1 MEQLSI
7 REQVKKIQDEVRD
20 TSDLFP
26 ARASE
31 LLMTLSALLGN
42 INDEIKKREIEY
54 NKVLL
59 GFLDS
64 NEKANRAKIRA
75 DISPEYKNKME
86 ARNTKEL
93 AIELMRSLKYY
104 LRAKGDEYQHTM

>member
-1 MEQLSI
+1 MEKI
-7 REQVKKIQDEVRD
+7 RDQIKKIQNEVKD
-20 TSDLFP
+20 AKDLFP

-42 INDEIKKREIEY
+42 VNDEIRDAEMAY

-75 DISPEYKNKME
+75 DISDENARRIE

-93 AIELMRSLKYY
+93 AIELMRSLKYF
-104 LRAKGDEYQHTM
+104 LKAREDEFHNTI